1 MDPRTPDSAFQGRP
15 IRLRFVPR
23 RSFANR
29 GAFGSS
35 WERLSMFDL
44 ANLMMQFNLSELC

>member
-1 MDPRTPDSAFQGRP
+1 MDQHTPDSAILGFP

-23 RSFANR
+23 RSLANR

>member
-1 MDPRTPDSAFQGRP
+1 MDPRTPDSAFQARR
-15 IRLRFVPR
+15 IRRRFVPR
-23 RSFANR
+23 RSLANR

-35 WERLSMFDL
+35 RERLSMFDL